1 MEQTLKNKNILLI
14 ISGSIAAYKSLDLI
28 RLLRKKGAHIRCIL
42 TKGGEQFVT
51 PLSISA
57 LSEEKTYTNLWSLKD
72 KTEMGHIQLSREAD
86 LIIISPASADLL
98 AKMACGLA
106 NDLASTTLL
115 AANKPI
121 LFAPAMNHH
130 MWNNPAT
137 QENIRKLNKFGHI
150 QIGPNKG
157 DMACGETGIGRMAEL
172 EEIMNA
178 IESFFF
184 ERPLKGY
191 KTLITSG
198 PTFEPIDPVRF
209 IGNRSSG
216 KQGYAIAK
224 ALASAGSEVT
234 LITGPTSLKK
244 LNGIKTIHIETA
256 KEMLEACE
264 NELPAD
270 IAICAAA
277 VCDWTPKT
285 FEDHKI
291 KKRKNDKGLQIQL
304 TENPDILKTI
314 ATHKHRPNLVIGF
327 AAETNDLIP
336 NAQEKLTNKNCDWI
350 LTNDVSND
358 ENVFGSDEN
367 HVYLITKS
375 SVKDWGRSSK
385 SDVANKL
392 INKISEHLKKS

>member
-1 MEQTLKNKNILLI
+1 
-14 ISGSIAAYKSLDLI
+14 
-28 RLLRKKGAHIRCIL
+28 
-42 TKGGEQFVT
+42 
-51 PLSISA
+51 
-57 LSEEKTYTNLWSLKD
+57 
-72 KTEMGHIQLSREAD
+72 
-86 LIIISPASADLL
+86 
-98 AKMACGLA
+98 
-106 NDLASTTLL
+106 
-115 AANKPI
+115 
-121 LFAPAMNHH
+121 
-130 MWNNPAT
+130 
-137 QENIRKLNKFGHI
+137 
-150 QIGPNKG
+150 
-157 DMACGETGIGRMAEL
+157 
-172 EEIMNA
+172 
-178 IESFFF
+178 
-184 ERPLKGY
+184 
-191 KTLITSG
+191 
-198 PTFEPIDPVRF
+198 
-209 IGNRSSG
+209 
-216 KQGYAIAK
+216 
-224 ALASAGSEVT
+224 
-234 LITGPTSLKK
+234 
-244 LNGIKTIHIETA
+244 
-256 KEMLEACE
+256 MLEACE